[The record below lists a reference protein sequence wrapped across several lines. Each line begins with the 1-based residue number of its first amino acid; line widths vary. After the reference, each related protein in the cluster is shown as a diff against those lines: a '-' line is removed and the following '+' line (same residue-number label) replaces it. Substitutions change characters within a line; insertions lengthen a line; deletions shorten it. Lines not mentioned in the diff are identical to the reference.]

1 MAERR
6 NRRNVTILYGE
17 NRLQNTISLPATAT
31 VRKAKEIGS
40 TEMIKHL
47 QLQSGVPS
55 DITIDECT
63 DVYPRRTCYRR
74 HFVARS
80 RESGKP
86 KGNHHSLAEIY
97 NDRKHPHTIPHHEC
111 TQQQNR

>member
-1 MAERR
+1 
-6 NRRNVTILYGE
+6 
-17 NRLQNTISLPATAT
+17 
-31 VRKAKEIGS
+31 
-40 TEMIKHL
+40 MIKHL

-63 DVYPRRTCYRR
+63 DVYPRRTYDPITEYNVHYNLTLLLFLSCYRR